1 MFWKEYSRYSAEICR
16 QLDLGL
22 GQKKARIV
30 VRGYYVILIKDTAA
44 CIRPVA
50 IRIEKK
56 GQRRLVRIYWTY

>member
-1 MFWKEYSRYSAEICR
+1 M
-16 QLDLGL
+16 GL

-50 IRIEKK
+50 IRIEQKR
-56 GQRRLVRIYWTY
+56 QRRRLIRIYWTY

>member
-1 MFWKEYSRYSAEICR
+1 MQT

-56 GQRRLVRIYWTY
+56 GPRRRLIRICWTY